1 MRKDVSRWDGM
12 NENVQSKATK
22 ALLKVMVS
30 FLCFV
35 WFCWEYLIF
44 YFERTCVGEL
54 LIVRKCPLVNELVID
69 VAFLSFTKGWLG
81 LKIVNDGFGLDWC
94 SKSFDWG
101 ANSPCCRLH
110 RVQFSKFPLCHWC
123 EIVNA
128 RCTHKFS
135 VYTTGKT
142 NMEIAKMMML
152 KMTSFFK
159 VGWCSSSMLVFK
171 GVIR

>member
-1 MRKDVSRWDGM
+1 MSNPQMLMVKRLGFDEKRCVQMRW
-12 NENVQSKATK
+12 NEWEVQSKATK
-22 ALLKVMVS
+22 ALLKAMVS

-35 WFCWEYLIF
+35 WFCWECLIF

-54 LIVRKCPLVNELVID
+54 LIVKKCPLENELVID
-69 VAFLSFTKGWLG
+69 VVFFLSFTKGWLG

-110 RVQFSKFPLCHWC
+110 RVQFSNFPLCHWC

-128 RCTHKFS
+128 RCTHTYS
-135 VYTTGKT
+135 VCIQPANLTWK
-142 NMEIAKMMML
+142 
-152 KMTSFFK
+152 S
-159 VGWCSSSMLVFK
+159 
-171 GVIR
+171 